1 MTERQQVP
9 LGHWRLPEGVDVRGV
24 GSGLGRTR
32 RRMRAVAR
40 ELRLPPLSTAE
51 ELCAAVSAHLGR
63 PIRIEPRR
71 MRVGEPSG
79 FVERL
84 SDEDVVHVEQET
96 SGLHRA
102 HIVCHELAHLLCG
115 HLSEPA
121 LLDPALLGP
130 DGASVDLPTIDPEML
145 RLVLGRSHYDDAA
158 EEEAEVLGAELMRLL
173 VLAPGAG
180 TTSQLAPALEHRK
193 GQHV

>member
-1 MTERQQVP
+1 M
-9 LGHWRLPEGVDVRGV
+9 

-40 ELRLPPLSTAE
+40 DLRLPPLSTVE
-51 ELCAAVSAHLGR
+51 ELCGAVSAHLDR
-63 PIRIEPRR
+63 PIRIAPRR

-84 SDEDVVHVEQET
+84 PAEDVIHVEQET
-96 SGLHRA
+96 SGLHRS

-115 HLSEPA
+115 HLSVPPLPDE
-121 LLDPALLGP
+121 DP
-130 DGASVDLPTIDPEML
+130 DLVELTTIDPEML

>member
-1 MTERQQVP
+1 MTGQQETP
-9 LGHWRLPEGVDVRGV
+9 LGHWRLPEGEHVRGV
-24 GSGLGRTR
+24 GRTR

-40 ELRLPPLSTAE
+40 QLGLPPLSTVE
-51 ELCAAVSAHLGR
+51 ELCTAVAERTGR
-63 PIRIEPRR
+63 PVRLAPRR

-84 SDEDVVHVEQET
+84 PGEDVVHFEQET
-96 SGLHRA
+96 SGLHQA

-115 HLSEPA
+115 HLPEAAP
-121 LLDPALLGP
+121 P
-130 DGASVDLPTIDPEML
+130 DAETAAVELPTIDPDVL
-145 RLVLGRSHYDDAA
+145 RMVLGRSHYDDAA
-158 EEEAEVLGAELMRLL
+158 EEEAEVLGAELLRIL